1 MSAGR
6 RACSKKMKRVQLD
19 ATVLRGN
26 AGGRCAPDTGGQAA
40 RDGQRA
46 RANARRRQF
55 QWAREA
61 GVRTG
66 CDGGP
71 TGAQQADGAR
81 RLSSGWGRVWRGKGE
96 RGRVGRASRETGKAE
111 GVKGV
116 VKDATATDRRLY
128 GEGWLIGGQWANC
141 DGWEKISRGDGCEH
155 RQRGREFGGIVRA
168 FITLFDIPKLTLD
181 FSTVRN
187 MFLHVK
193 KYHVFNIGIVNG
205 TLDRLIPLAHSP
217 VSPGPSCHPS
227 LSLGH
232 PGSSFLFFL
241 EHELRHASRHAR

>member
-1 MSAGR
+1 MTLFSSMSAGR

-71 TGAQQADGAR
+71 TGAQQATGPDKEFLCEVVER
-81 RLSSGWGRVWRGKGE
+81 RRVLLGLVCVIWHVE
-96 RGRVGRASRETGKAE
+96 MRV
-111 GVKGV
+111 
-116 VKDATATDRRLY
+116 
-128 GEGWLIGGQWANC
+128 
-141 DGWEKISRGDGCEH
+141 
-155 RQRGREFGGIVRA
+155 
-168 FITLFDIPKLTLD
+168 
-181 FSTVRN
+181 
-187 MFLHVK
+187 
-193 KYHVFNIGIVNG
+193 
-205 TLDRLIPLAHSP
+205 
-217 VSPGPSCHPS
+217 
-227 LSLGH
+227 
-232 PGSSFLFFL
+232 
-241 EHELRHASRHAR
+241 